1 MITHSNPFALVKAS
15 DITDQL
21 INDLWVELG
30 HVAIRSIIEPTSTR
44 SKFILGGK
52 GTGKTHILRYYS
64 YSAVKLRGRRK
75 SGLDVIAESKFLA
88 VFLRASGLDAPRF
101 EIPGIDTFE
110 WQQLFSV
117 YLELCLAQAVLDAL
131 ADVVVSTPGEEFN
144 QVEFIQEIQTKLAGA
159 DLSNCNT
166 IVDLKRW
173 VLEQTRSLDDAV
185 NNAAYT
191 RKLDVRVP
199 FSIGKLAIPIARAMG
214 KLHSR
219 LADIPLIYL
228 IDEIENFSV
237 AQQQVVNT
245 LIRYG
250 EGLATF
256 RVTGRLYARKTKAT
270 LADGEENREHA
281 EFKTEILDEK
291 LRNYPKYPE
300 FCSKF
305 VRKRLLL
312 AGMGSAVAN
321 ENFSPASC
329 FEEIDQSN
337 FYNEAIN
344 LLGVADGAQ
353 LSLKNFSDELRALL
367 KDAYSEDLAQEL
379 TSTLTEGLPPLLQKL
394 NIVLF
399 CKKLS
404 KRTKLAH
411 LAGLVRQ
418 MSDEYFESHGQAKGP
433 YATAYGHYS
442 TDLFS
447 QICRDSRRALG
458 VPYAGFEVFTRMS
471 WGNPRNLLIVLGHAY
486 EIARF
491 KEIDFINGRP
501 LSIQH
506 QTQAAVDAAR
516 FAFENDSN
524 YGRVSDVARDATRR
538 LGEFLRTA
546 RFSLRIPEVSPL
558 AVSFSEDDLSP
569 SAREVLN
576 AALNYSLIYEVYDGR
591 PDRNTKILNRKIQLN
606 AMLSPRWGLPVV
618 RRGDISLN
626 RDLLDAIFVEGK
638 RESFD
643 ALLKAASLR
652 WNSVIRSLG
661 TEISQPALF

>member
-30 HVAIRSIIEPTSTR
+30 HLAIRSIIEPTSTR

-64 YSAVKLRGRRK
+64 YSAVKLRSKRK
-75 SGLDVIAESKFLA
+75 SGLESIAENKFLA

-101 EIPGIDTFE
+101 EIPGVSTFE

-117 YLELCLAQAVLDAL
+117 YLELCLAQAVLEAL
-131 ADVVVSTPGEEFN
+131 ADVIASTPGEDFH
-144 QVEFIQEIQTKLAGA
+144 QIEFIEEIQTKLAGA
-159 DLSNCNT
+159 DLSECKT
-166 IVDLKRW
+166 VIDLRRW
-173 VLEQTRSLDDAV
+173 VLEQTRTLDDAV

-191 RKLDVRVP
+191 RKLNVRVP
-199 FSIGKLAIPIARAMG
+199 FSIGKFAIPIARAMG
-214 KLHSR
+214 KLHNK
-219 LADIPLIYL
+219 LENIPLIYL
-228 IDEIENFSV
+228 IDEIENFSE

-256 RVTGRLYARKTKAT
+256 RVTGRLYARKTTAT
-270 LADGEENREHA
+270 LGDGEENREHA

-291 LRNYPKYPE
+291 LRNYSKYPE

-321 ENFSPASC
+321 ENFMPASC

-337 FYNEAIN
+337 FYDNAIN
-344 LLGVADGAQ
+344 FLGVEDGVQ
-353 LSLKNFSDELRALL
+353 VSLRNFSEGMRILM
-367 KDAYSEDLAQEL
+367 KDAYTEDLNQQL
-379 TSTLTEGLPPLLQKL
+379 ISTLTDVLPLLLQKL

-404 KRTKLAH
+404 KKTRPMQLA
-411 LAGLVRQ
+411 ASIRQ
-418 MSDEYFESHGQAKGP
+418 MANVFVESRGHAKGP

-442 TDLFS
+442 SDLFA
-447 QICRDSRRALG
+447 QVCRDSRRALS
-458 VPYAGFEVFTRMS
+458 VPYAGFDTFTRMS

-501 LSIQH
+501 LSIH
-506 QTQAAVDAAR
+506 YQTQAAVDAAR

-524 YGRVSDVARDATRR
+524 YGRVSDVARDAVRR
-538 LGEFLRTA
+538 LGELLRTA

-558 AVSFSEDDLSP
+558 AVSFSEDDLSA
-569 SAREVLN
+569 SAREILN
-576 AALNYSLIYEVYDGR
+576 AALNYSLLYEVYDGR
-591 PDRNTKILNRKIQLN
+591 PDRNTKTLNRKIQLSP
-606 AMLSPRWGLPVV
+606 MLSPRWGLSVV

-638 RESFD
+638 SESFD
-643 ALLKAASLR
+643 VLLKVASLR
-652 WNSVIRSLG
+652 WNNVSRSMG
-661 TEISQPALF
+661 AETSQPALF

>member
-30 HVAIRSIIEPTSTR
+30 HIAIRSIIEPTSTR

-64 YSAVKLRGRRK
+64 YSAIKLRGKRK
-75 SGLDVIAESKFLA
+75 SGLDVITDSKFLA
-88 VFLRASGLDAPRF
+88 VFVRASGLDAPRF
-101 EIPGIDTFE
+101 EIPGVDTFE

-131 ADVVVSTPGEEFN
+131 LDVIASSPGENFD
-144 QVEFIQEIQTKLAGA
+144 QIGFIQEIQTKLAGA
-159 DLSNCNT
+159 DLSNCDT
-166 IVDLKRW
+166 VVGLKRW
-173 VLEQTRSLDDAV
+173 VLEQTRNLDDAV

-199 FSIGKLAIPIARAMG
+199 FSIGKFAIPIARALG
-214 KLHSR
+214 KLNSR
-219 LADIPLIYL
+219 LVDIPLIYL
-228 IDEIENFSV
+228 IDEIENFSE

-256 RVTGRLYARKTKAT
+256 RVTGRLYARKTTAT
-270 LADGEENREHA
+270 LASGEENREHA
-281 EFKTEILDEK
+281 EFRTEILDEK
-291 LRNYPKYPE
+291 LRNYSKYPE
-300 FCSKF
+300 FCAKF
-305 VRKRLLL
+305 VKKRLLL

-321 ENFSPASC
+321 DNFSPASC
-329 FEEIDQSN
+329 FDEIDQSN
-337 FYNEAIN
+337 FYSEAIN
-344 LLGVADGAQ
+344 FLDVADGVQ
-353 LSLKNFSDELRALL
+353 LSLKNFNDELRALL
-367 KDAYSEDLAQEL
+367 KNADSDDLAQKV
-379 TSTLTEGLPPLLQKL
+379 TSTLTKGLPPLLQKL

-404 KRTKLAH
+404 KRTKIEPLASSI
-411 LAGLVRQ
+411 RK
-418 MSDEYFESHGQAKGP
+418 MSDDYFKSCGRIKGS

-442 TDLFS
+442 SDLFA

-501 LSIQH
+501 LSVQH
-506 QTQAAVDAAR
+506 QTQAAVEAAR

-524 YGRVSDVARDATRR
+524 YGRVSDVARDAARR
-538 LGEFLRTA
+538 FGEFLRTA

-558 AVSFSEDDLSP
+558 AASFSEDDLSP

-591 PDRNTKILNRKIQLN
+591 SDRNTKTLNRKIQLN

-626 RDLLDAIFVEGK
+626 RDLLDAIFIEGK
-638 RESFD
+638 SESFD

-652 WNSVIRSLG
+652 WNSVVRSLG
-661 TEISQPALF
+661 TETNQPALF